1 MVLESNERKISV
13 ILFDLGFTLINF
25 EGNFHQAM
33 RESHLALAN
42 SLINAGYP
50 LDRNEFAQKFNEII
64 SEYYRVRAIDM
75 IEKPVEGNLQ
85 KTLALFGLEGI
96 PDNHLQAAVEA
107 MYTFTE
113 SWWKIE
119 PDTHETL
126 SKLKKAGYRLA
137 LISNASNSPDLNR
150 LVDNHHLR
158 HYFELVVI
166 SADEGIRKPDPRIFA
181 NTLAKMGVSAENA
194 VMVGDTL
201 PADILGAKMSNIKSI
216 WITRRANRAEN
227 NELVDLIKP
236 DHSISDLASLIP
248 LMRQLNPASAQ

>member
-1 MVLESNERKISV
+1 MALESKERKISV

-25 EGNFHQAM
+25 EGDFHQVM
-33 RESHLALAN
+33 RESHLALAD

-50 LDRNEFAQKFNEII
+50 LDRGEFAQRFNEII

-85 KTLALFGLEGI
+85 QTLSHFGLENL
-96 PDNHLQAAVEA
+96 PERDLQTAVEA

-113 SWWKIE
+113 AWWKIE

-126 SKLKKAGYRLA
+126 SKLKQMGYRLA
-137 LISNASNSPDLNR
+137 LISNASNAPDLNR
-150 LVDNHHLR
+150 LIDNHRLR
-158 HYFELVVI
+158 GYFEVVVI

-181 NTLAKMGVSAENA
+181 NTLSRLGVSAENA

-201 PADILGAKMSNIKSI
+201 PADILGARMSNIRSV
-216 WITRRANRAEN
+216 WVTRRANRAEN
-227 NELVDLIKP
+227 NELIELIKP
-236 DHSISDLASLIP
+236 DYSIPDLTSLIL
-248 LMRQLNPASAQ
+248 LMKQLNPAS